1 MEVTYMQITKITDKH
16 NTLAISKKT
25 YLSDEEL
32 QREFD
37 YYRAEKLLNQM
48 LENGLIT
55 EEEFKKIM
63 LLNRETF
70 SPMLAQIMPDIP

>member
-1 MEVTYMQITKITDKH
+1 MQITKITDKH
-16 NTLAISKKT
+16 NPLAIPKKT

-55 EEEFKKIM
+55 KEEFKKIM
-63 LLNRETF
+63 LLNRKTF
-70 SPMLAQIMPDIP
+70 SPMLEQIMPDIP